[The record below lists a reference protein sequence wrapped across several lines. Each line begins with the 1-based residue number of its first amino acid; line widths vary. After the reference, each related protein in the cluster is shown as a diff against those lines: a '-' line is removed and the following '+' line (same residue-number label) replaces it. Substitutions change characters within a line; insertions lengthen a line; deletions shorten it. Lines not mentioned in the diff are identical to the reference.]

1 MSILHSVKEIIFG
14 NYLLKISKLRC
25 MSFLLMTDNG
35 DAIYEATTELFQS
48 KGQYFNLTHNHIQH

>member
-14 NYLLKISKLRC
+14 NYLLKISKLRR